1 MTIISSHRP
10 GGFRGIRPAGR
21 YTMAVVRP
29 AVLLALSL
37 AVSSC
42 AILEKPVR
50 PAVYDFGP
58 GAMSQIA
65 SGAVSTLPLLTL
77 AEVESASALDSTSV
91 LYRLTYV
98 NAQQLLPY
106 AQARWSMTPAQLLRQ
121 RLRES
126 LGQRRTVLNPGDGNL
141 TGAQSAL
148 LLKID
153 LEEFSQLFV
162 APGQSVGQVRLRA
175 TLVQTTPGGDRLM
188 GQRMVVAQRAAP
200 SADAPGGVRA
210 LAEASQAAVEELEQ
224 WLSQFR

>member
-10 GGFRGIRPAGR
+10 SGSEGIRSACR
-21 YTMAVVRP
+21 YIVAVVRP
-29 AVLLALSL
+29 AVLLALCL
-37 AVSSC
+37 AAAGC
-42 AILEKPVR
+42 AVLDRPVR

-58 GAMSQIA
+58 GTMAPLV
-65 SGAVSTLPLLTL
+65 SGAVFALPVLTL

-91 LYRLTYV
+91 LYRLTYT

-126 LGQRRTVLNPGDGNL
+126 LGQRRMVLNPGDGNL
-141 TGAQSAL
+141 NGAQSAL
-148 LLKID
+148 LLRID

-162 APGQSVGQVRLRA
+162 APGQSVGLVRLRA

-188 GQRMVVAQRAAP
+188 GQRTVVTQRAAR
-200 SADAPGGVRA
+200 SADAPGGVHA
-210 LAEASQAAVEELEQ
+210 LAEASQAAIEELEQ
-224 WLSQFR
+224 WLSQFL